1 MTMEGEEKQG
11 DKKQEREYYYKEQR
25 RSSMYVGR
33 SSPWSLP
40 RVESE
45 WVVDTLEL
53 TCELTLRNLHNE
65 AVRVDR
71 WE

>member
-1 MTMEGEEKQG
+1 
-11 DKKQEREYYYKEQR
+11 
-25 RSSMYVGR
+25 MYVGR
-33 SSPWSLP
+33 SLWSLP